1 MFTYTSG
8 VNILY
13 FCPAKIPGVKAL
25 SPYLQFAKLRLS
37 FLVIISALSG
47 YLFSGGSDL
56 EVIVRL
62 CFGGFLVTAA
72 ANGVNQILEKRQ
84 DGLMARTSKRPLVTG
99 HISTR
104 QAIFLSVIFLS
115 IGGALLLSINTPS
128 FILGIASFLIYA
140 FIYTPLKGVTSW
152 SVLVGA
158 IPGAIPPML
167 GSIAHTGEFGFVPG
181 ILFFIQFMWQF
192 PHFWSIAWVM
202 HEDYL
207 KAGYF
212 LLPSSTGKTKQT
224 ALLISLYSVVLIPVS
239 LIPWLLN
246 YTNLVSLIVVSLLGI
261 WFYVMS
267 FRLYTHCDDAS
278 ARKLMFASFVYLPV
292 IQFTYVLTK
301 VIH

>member
-1 MFTYTSG
+1 LQVRSR
-8 VNILY
+8 IIISY
-13 FCPAKIPGVKAL
+13 FCKAKISNVKAL

-47 YLFSGGSDL
+47 YLFCGGHDL
-56 EVIVRL
+56 EIIFRL

-72 ANGVNQILEKRQ
+72 ANGVNQIIEKRQ
-84 DGLMARTSKRPLVTG
+84 DGLMARTSGRPLVTG
-99 HISTR
+99 RISTN
-104 QAIFLSVIFLS
+104 QAILLSAIFLIL
-115 IGGALLLSINTPS
+115 GGALLFSINTPS
-128 FILGIASFLIYA
+128 FILGISSFVLYA
-140 FIYTPLKGVTSW
+140 FVYTPLKGVTPW

-167 GSIAHTGEFGFVPG
+167 GAIAQTGEFGFMPG

-212 LLPSSTGKTKQT
+212 LLPSSSGKTKQT
-224 ALLISLYSVVLIPVS
+224 ALIISLYSVVLIPVS
-239 LIPWLLN
+239 LIPWLMN
-246 YTNLVSLIVVSLLGI
+246 FTNIISLIVVGSLGI

-267 FRLYTHCDDAS
+267 YRLYMHCNDAS
-278 ARKLMFASFVYLPV
+278 ARKLMFSSFVYLPV